1 MKRRKEMA
9 EFNLLNEPWINVMTD
24 DKGTT
29 KEVSLKELFEHA
41 HDYKSLA
48 GETPTQDFAI
58 LRLLLAVLH
67 TVFSRFDAN
76 GKQYEWVELDDNY
89 KQTKPINE
97 EDNDEYQE
105 ALIDTWRDLWEAKG
119 FPKIVGAYL
128 EKWRDRFYLFGG
140 DNPFYQVTEDTLNLP
155 VNKAKVNRISGKT
168 IKRTLSE
175 SENKTILFSPEFDA
189 LKSKLRKSE
198 ISRWLVLYQ
207 SVTGT
212 GDKVKFDNQDK
223 DQKLS
228 KGWLYDLG
236 GVYVSGDDL
245 FDTLLLNLALIHPE
259 ERYIQMQHPT
269 WEEDSNE
276 EMLHRFREGN
286 MLDNLAALYTNW
298 SRAIRIPDDFEETN
312 DFSVSIIKLPEIDHQ
327 NNFLEL
333 MTEWRFNK
341 TGDNKDTFTP
351 KKHSLNEQF
360 WRSFGITFTPNN
372 LAQRRSG
379 IIEWIIYLKDK
390 EVILRHLKFNA
401 VSMEDDG
408 NATSW
413 NPVNEIFDNVSF
425 ENVISNATDGWINL
439 IAGEVDKIKIVIDGV
454 LCTFATDIK
463 AIRNLKSNE
472 FANRI
477 KQEAYFQID
486 MPFRDWL
493 SNIQTDD
500 SKEERIKEWRATLR
514 TIIKK
519 EAQKLID
526 SAGNRDFIGIEDG
539 AHVKNIFTA
548 YNRFNWKLIEYLP
561 KEKE

>member
-259 ERYIQMQHPT
+259 ERYIQMQHPI
-269 WEEDSNE
+269 WEVDSNE

-372 LAQRRSG
+372 LAQRRPG

>member
-1 MKRRKEMA
+1 MA
-9 EFNLLNEPWINVMTD
+9 EFNLLDEPWINVMTD

-76 GKQYEWVELDDNY
+76 GEQYEWVELDDNY
-89 KQTKPINE
+89 KQTKSINE
-97 EDNDEYQE
+97 DDGEEYQE
-105 ALIDTWRDLWEAKG
+105 ALLDTWRDLWEAKA
-119 FPKIVGAYL
+119 FPEIIGAYL

-140 DNPFYQVTEDTLNLP
+140 DYPFYQVTEDTLNLP

-198 ISRWLVLYQ
+198 VSRWLVLYQ
-207 SVTGT
+207 GVTGT
-212 GDKVKFDNQDK
+212 GDKVKFDNQHK

-276 EMLHRFREGN
+276 EMLHQFREGKT
-286 MLDNLAALYTNW
+286 LDNLAALYTNW
-298 SRAIRIPDDFEETN
+298 SRAIRIPDDFEEIN

-372 LAQRRSG
+372 LSQRRPG

-390 EVILRHLKFNA
+390 EVILRHQKFNA

-425 ENVISNATDGWINL
+425 GNIISDATDGWVNS
-439 IAGEVDKIKIVIDGV
+439 IAGEVDKIKNVIDGV
-454 LCTFATDIK
+454 LWTFSNDIRV
-463 AIRNLKSNE
+463 IRNLNSNE
-472 FANRI
+472 FANRT
-477 KQEAYFQID
+477 KQEAYFQVD

-493 SNIQTDD
+493 SSIQPDD
-500 SKEERIKEWRATLR
+500 SKEEKIKEWRAILR
-514 TIIKK
+514 TIVKK
-519 EAQKLID
+519 EAQKLVD

-548 YNRFNWKLIEYLP
+548 YNRFNWKLNEQLP
-561 KEKE
+561 KEEEEERK